1 MAISVKL
8 SDVVEAMD
16 LPNQDWQSYLNPDT
30 GEIVTVTDEERRLV
44 EDGENLDDLPGWQQ
58 ETLPKAREALESH
71 RFLVLPGSFEIPAWS
86 ILERFAQGQ
95 SGDRQADELPIL
107 CMVAA
112 HSGCSAQ
119 LSDGWASKT
128 TGTGSVSRRSRT
140 LRRIGW
146 RLIAWRTDDLA

>member
-1 MAISVKL
+1 MAITVKL

-71 RFLVLPGSFEIPAWS
+71 RFLVLPGSFEIHAWS
-86 ILERFAQGQ
+86 IMERFAQGQ
-95 SGDRQADELPIL
+95 SGDRQADELLHSLHGRGAFRMFRSAVRRLGLEDDWYRFRESAFEDIAKDWL
-107 CMVAA
+107 EA
-112 HSGCSAQ
+112 HSMAY
-119 LSDGWASKT
+119 
-128 TGTGSVSRRSRT
+128 R
-140 LRRIGW
+140 
-146 RLIAWRTDDLA
+146 